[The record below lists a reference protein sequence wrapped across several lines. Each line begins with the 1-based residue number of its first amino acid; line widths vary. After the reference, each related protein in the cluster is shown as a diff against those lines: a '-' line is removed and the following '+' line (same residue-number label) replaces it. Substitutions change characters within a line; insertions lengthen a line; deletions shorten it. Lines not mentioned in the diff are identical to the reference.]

1 MELLLE
7 TKLLLQKLQWITLAV
22 FITIGSAIGPVFQ
35 LDMFINDP
43 AAGYQPSGWPEYLA
57 KNASGYTNVAG
68 ISFIQPQDLMNS
80 NYDLPSQVGAA
91 VTSLRK
97 QGITVQLLLGGEVAN
112 GWAQLKAN
120 PDAAATK
127 ALQIMKKYDCG
138 LEVDDEEGGGTA
150 GLISFIN
157 KLAAGKPS
165 SVYLSLD
172 MNGTPSGDQVT
183 VAKATMGSLS
193 WIHLMVSNPG
203 YDQSNS
209 MNFAK
214 ADGIPTN
221 KMVLAYYAG
230 TWVNNCNTVGTES
243 NVGDTARG
251 IQLVQQNGLKGLSI
265 WAVGGAS
272 YGGCST
278 TEAPGFA
285 QAKLKL
291 NA

>member
-1 MELLLE
+1 MVGLY
-7 TKLLLQKLQWITLAV
+7 WITLAV
-22 FITIGSAIGPVFQ
+22 FITIGSTAIGPVFQ

-43 AAGYQPSGWPEYLA
+43 VGGYQPSGWTDYLQ

-68 ISFIQPQDLMNS
+68 ISFIQPRDLMNS
-80 NYDLPSQVGAA
+80 NFDLPSQVAYA
-91 VTSLRK
+91 VSSLRK
-97 QGITVQLLLGGEVAN
+97 QGVTVQLLLGGQVAY

-120 PDAAATK
+120 PDAAAAK
-127 ALQIMKKYDCG
+127 ALQLMKKYDCG
-138 LEVDDEEGGGTA
+138 LEVDDEEGGGSA
-150 GLISFIN
+150 GLISFVN
-157 KLAAGKPS
+157 KLASGKPS
-165 SVYLSLD
+165 SVYVSMDL
-172 MNGTPSGDQVT
+172 NGTPTGDQVT
-183 VAKATMGSLS
+183 VAKATLSSLS

-230 TWVNNCNTVGTES
+230 TWVTNCNTIGTAS

-272 YGGCST
+272 YGGCGT
-278 TEAPGFA
+278 TEASGFA
-285 QAKLKL
+285 QAKSILRAFEL
-291 NA
+291 S